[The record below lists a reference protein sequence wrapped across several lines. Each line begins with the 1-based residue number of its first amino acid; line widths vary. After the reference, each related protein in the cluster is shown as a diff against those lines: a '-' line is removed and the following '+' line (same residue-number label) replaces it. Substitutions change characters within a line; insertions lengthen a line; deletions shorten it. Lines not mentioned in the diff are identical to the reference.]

1 MLPSH
6 ELLGEE
12 TPLLPQHST
21 LQKLANG
28 ILGVIFF
35 FLFLFPRLIHFIVSC
50 NKFLGGIWIGDDK
63 ELMNQD
69 ENNKLE

>member
-35 FLFLFPRLIHFIVSC
+35 FLFFISTSDSFHSQLQQV
-50 NKFLGGIWIGDDK
+50 LGWHLDWRRQRIN
-63 ELMNQD
+63 ESR
-69 ENNKLE
+69 